1 MTKSGAIN
9 NKSFFFIMFVL
20 GVIYN
25 FSFYH
30 TKGVGLSAFFL
41 LEGPGIT
48 CDNER
53 MKISPHL

>member
-1 MTKSGAIN
+1 MHNVS
-9 NKSFFFIMFVL
+9 
-20 GVIYN
+20 
-25 FSFYH
+25 
-30 TKGVGLSAFFL
+30 VGLSAFFL